1 MSRFSIDPLQDFLT
15 ALPTP
20 GAGLH
25 VSPAFEKIKKEY
37 GVDVA
42 KDFLAAY
49 RHNDD
54 EAATRVARKIANDD
68 GCQIAKTSLGYVFN
82 LANERHEVEPPKK
95 VVGPEGVDGYR
106 SEAHA
111 ILGAGLMLRMRMV
124 STPINNLEE
133 ERELARQVVAGNR
146 IF

>member
-1 MSRFSIDPLQDFLT
+1 MSKFSTNPLEDFFN

-20 GAGLH
+20 GAGLY

-37 GVDVA
+37 GVDAA

-49 RHNDD
+49 RNNDQ
-54 EAATRVARKIANDD
+54 EAALRVARKISRDD
-68 GCQIAKTSLGYVFN
+68 GCKIGGSSLGFVFDM
-82 LANERHEVEPPKK
+82 AGEQHKIVPPKP
-95 VVGPEGVDGYR
+95 VVGPEGFDGYR

-111 ILGAGLMLRMRMV
+111 VLGASLMLRLKLATQKQ
-124 STPINNLEE
+124 SLEE
-133 ERELARQVVAGNR
+133 EYKVNGFNPAGVK

>member
-1 MSRFSIDPLQDFLT
+1 MSKFSTDPLEDFMT

-37 GVDVA
+37 GVDAA
-42 KDFLAAY
+42 KDFLVAY
-49 RHNDD
+49 RENDQ
-54 EAATRVARKIANDD
+54 EAALRVARKISRDD
-68 GCQIAKTSLGYVFN
+68 GCKIAGSSLGYVFD
-82 LANERHEVEPPKK
+82 LADEQHKVVPPKP
-95 VVGPEGVDGYR
+95 VVGPEGFDGYR

-111 ILGAGLMLRMRMV
+111 ILGASLLLRLKLANQK
-124 STPINNLEE
+124 SSIEE
-133 ERELARQVVAGNR
+133 EKVNGFKHAGVK